1 MAPRSF
7 VRPNRLKARPPR
19 LKRGEVRVVALKQA
33 AAQVFVSRG
42 YDAATMTEIA
52 SRAHAPIGSLYQFFP
67 TKASLAAALH
77 DDLLAVLSEMLEELR
92 ERAGERMISLA
103 DSISRMLRRLAEF
116 LDLHPEFIVLLE
128 RRDLDK
134 DRKRATRALMQRHIV
149 ALFSQA
155 TQPLRRRRAEIM
167 AVVMLEMM
175 KVLMTRSAADEEELH
190 GAARAELRGIFAMY
204 LQSHIAT

>member
-19 LKRGEVRVVALKQA
+19 LKRGAVRVVSLKQA
-33 AAQVFVSRG
+33 AVQVFVSRG

-77 DDLLAVLSEMLEELR
+77 DDLLAVLSEMLEELS
-92 ERAGERMISLA
+92 ERAGERVISLS
-103 DSISRMLRRLAEF
+103 DSIPRMLRRLAEF
-116 LDLHPEFIVLLE
+116 LDLHPEFIVLIE
-128 RRDLDK
+128 RRDLDR
-134 DRKRATRALMQRHIV
+134 DRKRATRALMERHIL

-155 TQPLRRRRAEIM
+155 TQPLRRRRAEII
-167 AVVMLEMM
+167 AVVVLEMM
-175 KVLMTRSAADEEELH
+175 QVLMTRSVADEEELH
-190 GAARAELRGIFAMY
+190 HAARAELRRIFAKY
-204 LQSHIAT
+204 LESAY